1 MQTFSLKFCLT
12 RWQAVSISSK
22 NANVFLAVELEMWNW
37 KNMATSQ
44 RRWKTRT
51 LESVSLWLRNIQH
64 SQSSTN
70 VCFNQTDLDFLVILK
85 TRVMTR
91 DAQFNRKKTK
101 TWKRTPALF
110 SPPLIS
116 SSLLLTSSFFS
127 LTFLPHS
134 RQNSS
139 IYKYQQPTLLN
150 CIHTHI
156 INTHQSKPMNTVA
169 YCCQQSQHTLPRPLL
184 PMETGV
190 CVRAHVMLTSYPHT
204 AAALNNKLF
213 QGQIADKNPFFHP
226 TKKDQERGWEKRAG

>member
-1 MQTFSLKFCLT
+1 M
-12 RWQAVSISSK
+12 
-22 NANVFLAVELEMWNW
+22 
-37 KNMATSQ
+37 
-44 RRWKTRT
+44 
-51 LESVSLWLRNIQH
+51 
-64 SQSSTN
+64 
-70 VCFNQTDLDFLVILK
+70 
-85 TRVMTR
+85 
-91 DAQFNRKKTK
+91 TK
-101 TWKRTPALF
+101 TWNIKPTPALF

-116 SSLLLTSSFFS
+116 FSLLLTSSFSS

-150 CIHTHI
+150 CIHTHHKH
-156 INTHQSKPMNTVA
+156 THQSKPMNTVA

-190 CVRAHVMLTSYPHT
+190 CVCAHVMLTSYPHT

-226 TKKDQERGWEKRAG
+226 TKKDQERGWEKRAGWREKLKSNQQWRTSLLSWIYLRILSSFLIYSPNCLQLLPFQNS